1 MKDITKP
8 CKLIGVDTD
17 ICLFHI
23 YKFSDSLD
31 LKKLA
36 DLVSAT

>member
-8 CKLIGVDTD
+8 SKVIGVDTD
-17 ICLFHI
+17 ICLFHM
-23 YKFSDSLD
+23 YKFSDSVD
-31 LKKLA
+31 LKKIV